1 MFFPAP
7 LSMSSASGDDSG
19 TIGADGA
26 FVGAASLKPL
36 GGASS
41 GMGVEEEG
49 LDGDG
54 FIIAVGR
61 GGGDNALRVDSPV

>member
-1 MFFPAP
+1 
-7 LSMSSASGDDSG
+7 MSSASGDDSG

-41 GMGVEEEG
+41 GTGVEED
-49 LDGDG
+49 LDNDW

-61 GGGDNALRVDSPV
+61 GGGDTALRVRSPV